1 MERPR
6 KRITLIQARMGSSRL
21 PGKVL
26 YPLID
31 GIPSLQLM
39 IERIKRANT
48 GEVIIATSI
57 SKADDSLVDFALEL
71 DCGFFR
77 GSEDDVFDRCYK
89 AACYQGLGDDD
100 MVITYTADC
109 PLCDPYVS
117 QKVIDTFENLE
128 NAEYVTNVNP
138 PTFPDGLDIEVLSFA
153 ALKRLHES
161 PLTDLDREHVT
172 LYIRKNTDEFKT
184 ANVLCHENLSQ
195 VGWALDQPADY
206 EFIKAVYGNLYR
218 DNPCFG
224 MEDILRLIQEK
235 PEIGKI
241 NAHLRRN
248 VWFDE
253 VLKAG
258 ETHKN
263 LLGS

>member
-1 MERPR
+1 MERQR

-26 YPLID
+26 YPLVD

-57 SKADDSLVDFALEL
+57 SKGDDALVDFALKQR
-71 DCGFFR
+71 CSFFR
-77 GSEDDVFDRCYK
+77 GSEDDVFDRCYE
-89 AACYQGLGDDD
+89 AAYAQGLEDDD
-100 MVITYTADC
+100 IVITYTADC

-128 NAEYVTNVNP
+128 GAEYVANINP
-138 PTFPDGLDIEVLSFA
+138 PTFPDGLDVEVLSFGA
-153 ALKRLHES
+153 FKRMHES
-161 PLTDLDREHVT
+161 GLTDLDREHVT
-172 LYIRKNTDEFKT
+172 LYIRKHMDEFKT
-184 ANVLCHENLSQ
+184 ANISYHENLSQ
-195 VGWALDQPADY
+195 VGWALDQQEDY

-224 MEDILRLIQEK
+224 MEDILRLM
-235 PEIGKI
+235 
-241 NAHLRRN
+241 
-248 VWFDE
+248 
-253 VLKAG
+253 
-258 ETHKN
+258 
-263 LLGS
+263 